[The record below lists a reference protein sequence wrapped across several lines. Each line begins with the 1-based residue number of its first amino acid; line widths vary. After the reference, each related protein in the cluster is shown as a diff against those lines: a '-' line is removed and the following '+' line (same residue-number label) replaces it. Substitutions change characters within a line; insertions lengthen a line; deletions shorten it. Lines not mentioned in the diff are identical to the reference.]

1 MLSPESH
8 RLTNATIL
16 TKYMVVSLDLGNFPL
31 LSDKQKQISHFPE
44 PLFAIALNKASKS
57 GINIGMENQV
67 HDVLTYLLPNRNVKH
82 FVLAAHVLKVHRN
95 WCFYDVSGNLQ
106 KTGRFTPLSFLFPSS
121 RERILHKAS
130 G

>member
-82 FVLAAHVLKVHRN
+82 LA
-95 WCFYDVSGNLQ
+95 F
-106 KTGRFTPLSFLFPSS
+106 
-121 RERILHKAS
+121 
-130 G
+130 